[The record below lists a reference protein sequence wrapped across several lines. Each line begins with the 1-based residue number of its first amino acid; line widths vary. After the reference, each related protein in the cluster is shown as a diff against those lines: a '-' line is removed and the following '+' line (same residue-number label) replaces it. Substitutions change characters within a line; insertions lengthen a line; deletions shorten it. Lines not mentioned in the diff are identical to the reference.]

1 MRSRRCHQVSVG
13 TIVKRDGRYLL
24 LRRGN
29 AWGIVGGWLEAAEDV
44 YAGLLREIHE
54 ETQID
59 VEILTAIDA
68 HTYLHPECGPLIS
81 IIFISTSISGQVR
94 LSPEHEEYRW
104 FSAEEILSGKIP
116 LGYPQEIGIF
126 EKAFRLFSLYDR

>member
-29 AWGIVGGWLEAAEDV
+29 AWGIIGGWLEETEDV
-44 YAGLLREIHE
+44 YEGLLREISE
-54 ETQID
+54 ETQIEVD
-59 VEILTAIDA
+59 ILTAIEA
-68 HTYLHPECGPLIS
+68 HTYLHPEGGPLIS
-81 IIFISTSISGQVR
+81 IIFISTYRNGQVK

-104 FSAEEILSGKIP
+104 CSAEEILSGEIL
-116 LGYPQEIGIF
+116 LGYPKEKGIF
-126 EKAFRLFSLYDR
+126 EKAFRLFAIYDQ